1 MSSSRFLKAFVAG
14 VFAASILLSSPS
26 ALAYQRVDDPRG
38 PIVRLV
44 KYIQKILSSIAL
56 DDGMNPPHP

>member
-14 VFAASILLSSPS
+14 LFAASILLSSPS
-26 ALAYQRVDDPRG
+26 VLAYQRVDDPSG

-44 KYIQKILSSIAL
+44 KYIKKVFSSIAL